1 MAPKIEPRKLLD
13 HSIENIYVGKT
24 KEALDLVGDHSLVV
38 KEVTSMFG
46 HFIKFRVRAEE
57 LEVQA
62 QQVVRTN
69 AFDVLMRTQR
79 QLQLVCYPPD
89 VPPRNKKDELYNDI
103 LKEFKA
109 PFFLSVFSTIFV
121 KKYLMNNGNEERALI
136 KNLKF
141 LDGKLNIKLEWPNA
155 FANSNV
161 IQLGEKIKEDG

>member
-1 MAPKIEPRKLLD
+1 M
-13 HSIENIYVGKT
+13 GKT

-89 VPPRNKKDELYNDI
+89 VSPRNKKDELYNDI

-109 PFFLSVFSTIFV
+109 RGLKWESSEVHSGAA
-121 KKYLMNNGNEERALI
+121 KRAVEVYI
-136 KNLKF
+136 Y
-141 LDGKLNIKLEWPNA
+141 
-155 FANSNV
+155 
-161 IQLGEKIKEDG
+161 KIIVQK